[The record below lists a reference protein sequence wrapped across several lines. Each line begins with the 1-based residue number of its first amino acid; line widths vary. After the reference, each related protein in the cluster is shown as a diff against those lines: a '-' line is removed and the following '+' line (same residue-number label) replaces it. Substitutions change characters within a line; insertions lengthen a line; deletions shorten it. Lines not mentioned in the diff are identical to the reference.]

1 MSNQIVPYNDQG
13 IVQSLIR
20 NRALQLGYELT
31 PVIISDTAVHA
42 APTGTYFYQ
51 FRCLGATDA
60 VIDEIIDTQAAAV
73 AGFAGVTITAAD
85 VPYNYLCT
93 SIQLTSGAVIAYLK
107 NIPDL

>member
-1 MSNQIVPYNDQG
+1 MGNQIVPYNDQG
-13 IVQSLIR
+13 IVQSLVR

-31 PVIISDTAVHA
+31 PVIISDADPHV

-60 VIDEIIDTQAAAV
+60 VIAAVLDTQGDAIT
-73 AGFAGVTITAAD
+73 GLAGVTITAAD
-85 VPYNYLCT
+85 VPYNILCT
-93 SIQLTSGAVIAYLK
+93 SIELTSGAIIAYLK